1 MSYAHYSQLLD
12 AAVDLDAS
20 QPVPEPEIA
29 RFDGLL
35 PEGLQEVW
43 RCHGNR
49 LVFGDGRLRLCDPRP
64 VQAVL
69 APWFRGDPEL
79 NLARLVPYAISS
91 LGHISLT
98 DNALRSI
105 LLSPASS
112 QLSIGAFQPSPA
124 GETDL
129 DFFLARGLVARS
141 KTVAGLKGD
150 DLHTQ
155 GVARHGPIGRGEM
168 FDWDPALQ
176 LAKQVSE
183 TGKSKLNKFNALERI
198 AYLRDLAP
206 LELHRMFKNVFEA
219 VPYGG
224 ETFVRFVG
232 SPQ

>member
-1 MSYAHYSQLLD
+1 MSYDHYASVLRE
-12 AAVDLDAS
+12 AIDLEAG
-20 QPVPEPEIA
+20 QPVPEAEIA
-29 RFDGLL
+29 RFDGLV

-43 RCHGNR
+43 RRHGNQ
-49 LVFGDGRLRLCDPRP
+49 LVFGDGRLRLCDPR
-64 VQAVL
+64 ALLEVL
-69 APWFRGDPEL
+69 APWFQSDPEL
-79 NLARLVPYAISS
+79 DSARLVPHAISS
-91 LGHISLT
+91 LGRISLT
-98 DNALRSI
+98 DNSFRSI
-105 LLSPASS
+105 MLSPSSS
-112 QLSIGAFQPSPA
+112 QLSIGEFQSSPT

-129 DFFLARGLVARS
+129 DFFLARGLAARS
-141 KTVAGLKGD
+141 KIVAGLKGD

-155 GVARHGPIGRGEM
+155 GVARHGPIGPGEM

-176 LAKQVSE
+176 LAKHWSE

-206 LELHRMFKNVFEA
+206 LELHRVFKDVFEA